1 MEFLLTILF
10 PLILLAAAW
19 NCARA
24 DSWAERFVQWVAFA
38 MVGLGIFAVAALV
51 YFQLTSLGGAPQ
63 PQSGTAPS
71 SLGQSWLGI
80 LSPLVALL
88 AGGLGGAVFSYR
100 VYLLPKERAS
110 TTLHLLREAMRL
122 QALEEAWI
130 VDAIDTSGK
139 PAPEVAR
146 QAVLSWET
154 PLDENKP
161 TGADG
166 CYLRKVEVRG
176 VLDEPRWR
184 CSEDDP
190 FYGRLDLRR
199 AWIVRDRLSS
209 DDRGRDPRP
218 ALLSSVAIEEL
229 VAWMEQVG
237 AARKGGLLTDHDA
250 KFL

>member
-1 MEFLLTILF
+1 MLARGSVMEFLLTILF

-100 VYLLPKERAS
+100 VYLLPKERAARLCTCFERRCVCRLLKKPGLS
-110 TTLHLLREAMRL
+110 TRSIRVVSPHLRWLAKLCSAGRPPSTRTSRLAQTAATCARSKFAVCSTSRAGAALRMILSMAVLISAERGS
-122 QALEEAWI
+122 
-130 VDAIDTSGK
+130 SGTVS
-139 PAPEVAR
+139 PRMIEVAI
-146 QAVLSWET
+146 
-154 PLDENKP
+154 LD
-161 TGADG
+161 
-166 CYLRKVEVRG
+166 
-176 VLDEPRWR
+176 
-184 CSEDDP
+184 
-190 FYGRLDLRR
+190 
-199 AWIVRDRLSS
+199 
-209 DDRGRDPRP
+209 
-218 ALLSSVAIEEL
+218 
-229 VAWMEQVG
+229 
-237 AARKGGLLTDHDA
+237 
-250 KFL
+250 